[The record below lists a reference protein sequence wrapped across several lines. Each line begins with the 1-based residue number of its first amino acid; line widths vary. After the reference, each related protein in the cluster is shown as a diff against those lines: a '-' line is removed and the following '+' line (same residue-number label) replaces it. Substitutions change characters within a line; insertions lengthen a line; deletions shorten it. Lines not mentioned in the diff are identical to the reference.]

1 MFEAERVL
9 MSDNVIIPLYTYVT
23 KRLVSSQ
30 LRGWKNNVMDHH
42 QTRHMFKL
50 KWQNVQQAAPA
61 GSAPEPA
68 DATPPAVMDEPE
80 EPMETEAQ
88 DS

>member
-9 MSDNVIIPLYTYVT
+9 MSDNVIIPLYTYVP

-30 LRGWKNNVMDHH
+30 LRGWTNNVMDQH

-50 KWQNVQQAAPA
+50 KWQNDQQLAPV

-68 DATPPAVMDEPE
+68 EAMPPTVMDEPE
-80 EPMETEAQ
+80 EPMETEAG